1 MKINHSIQL
10 KDNKLK
16 HFLNIKTLPKSHI
29 LNIISKAEVFH
40 NNSEISKYPGKVV
53 ASLFFEP
60 STRTKTTFELA
71 SKKIAADFIN
81 IDISNSSTLKGE
93 SILDM
98 IKTIEAMSCQMF
110 VVRHSV
116 PGTAHYIAESVS
128 DNIAVI
134 NAGDGSNEHPTQAML
149 DMFTIKKHKGN
160 FENLKVSIVGDILH
174 SRVAKSLI
182 YALNI
187 LETKEINIVGPE
199 KLIPDNYKE
208 MNVKYFSNMNKGI
221 KDADVIIMLRL
232 QKERMHDALI
242 SMDSYY
248 KDYGL
253 NQQRL
258 SYSKKDVIVMHPGPI
273 NRGIEIESSVADG
286 PNSVILNQVS
296 YGISEEWLLCQY
308 YLITIKHVF
317 KLY

>member
-10 KDNKLK
+10 QDNKLK
-16 HFLNIKTLPKSHI
+16 HFLNIKTLSKHHI
-29 LNIISKAEVFH
+29 LDILSKAESFH
-40 NNSEISKYPGKVV
+40 NNEKISKYPGKVV

-71 SKKIAADFIN
+71 SKKISADFIN

-128 DNIAVI
+128 NNIAVI

-149 DMFTIKKHKGN
+149 DMFTIKKHKES
-160 FENLKVSIVGDILH
+160 FDNLKVSIVGDILH

-187 LETKEINIVGPE
+187 LEAKVINIVGP
-199 KLIPDNYKE
+199 KSLIPDNHNE
-208 MNVKYFSNMNKGI
+208 MNVNYFSDMNKGI
-221 KDADVIIMLRL
+221 EDADVIIMLRL

-248 KDYGL
+248 NDYGL
-253 NQQRL
+253 NKHRL
-258 SYSKKDVIVMHPGPI
+258 KYAKSDVIVMHPGPI

-296 YGISEEWLLCQY
+296 YGISVRMAIMSML
-308 YLITIKHVF
+308 F
-317 KLY
+317 DNN

>member
-10 KDNKLK
+10 QDNKLK
-16 HFLNIKTLPKSHI
+16 HFLNIKTLSKHHI
-29 LNIISKAEVFH
+29 LDIISKAEGFH
-40 NNSEISKYPGKVV
+40 NNEKISKYPGKVV

-71 SKKIAADFIN
+71 SKKISADFIN

-110 VVRHSV
+110 IVRHSV

-128 DNIAVI
+128 NNIAVI

-149 DMFTIKKHKGN
+149 DMFTIKKHKGS
-160 FENLKVSIVGDILH
+160 FDDLKVSIVGDILH

-187 LETKEINIVGPE
+187 LEAKEINIVGP
-199 KLIPDNYKE
+199 KSLIPDNHHT
-208 MNVKYFSNMNKGI
+208 MNVNYFSDMNKGI
-221 KDADVIIMLRL
+221 EGADVIIMLRL

-253 NQQRL
+253 NKNRL
-258 SYSKKDVIVMHPGPI
+258 KYAKDDVIVMHPGPI

-296 YGISEEWLLCQY
+296 YGISVRMAIMSML
-308 YLITIKHVF
+308 F
-317 KLY
+317 DNN

>member
-10 KDNKLK
+10 QDNKLK
-16 HFLNIKTLPKSHI
+16 HFLNIKTLSKHHI
-29 LNIISKAEVFH
+29 LDIISKAEDFH
-40 NNSEISKYPGKVV
+40 NNEKVSKYPGKVV

-71 SKKIAADFIN
+71 SKKISADFIN

-128 DNIAVI
+128 NDIAVI

-160 FENLKVSIVGDILH
+160 FDNLKVSIVGDILH

-187 LETKEINIVGPE
+187 LETKEINIVGP
-199 KLIPDNYKE
+199 KSLIPDNHNE
-208 MNVKYFSNMNKGI
+208 MNVNYFSNMDKGI
-221 KDADVIIMLRL
+221 EDADVIIMLRL

-248 KDYGL
+248 NDYGL
-253 NQQRL
+253 NKNRL
-258 SYSKKDVIVMHPGPI
+258 KYAKNDVIVMHPGPI

-296 YGISEEWLLCQY
+296 YGISVRMAIMSTL
-308 YLITIKHVF
+308 F
-317 KLY
+317 DNN

>member
-1 MKINHSIQL
+1 MKINHDIQFE
-10 KDNKLK
+10 DNKLK
-16 HFLNIKTLPKSHI
+16 HFLNIKNLSESHI
-29 LNIISKAEVFH
+29 IDIINKAEEFH
-40 NNSEISKYPGKVV
+40 TNKGIPSYTGKVV

-71 SKKIAADFIN
+71 SKKISADFIN

-110 VVRHSV
+110 IVRHSV
-116 PGTAHYIAESVS
+116 TGTAHYIAESVS
-128 DNIAVI
+128 KDISVI

-149 DMFTIKKHKGN
+149 DMFTIKRHKGG

-187 LETKEINIVGPE
+187 LSTKEINIVGPK
-199 KLIPDNYKE
+199 KLIPENYKE
-208 MNVKYFSNMNKGI
+208 MNVNYFSKMNEGI
-221 KDADVIIMLRL
+221 ENSDVIIMLRL

-242 SMDSYY
+242 SLDSYY
-248 KDYGL
+248 EDYGL
-253 NQQRL
+253 NQTRL
-258 SYSKKDVIVMHPGPI
+258 KLAKKDVIVMHPGPI

-296 YGISEEWLLCQY
+296 YGISVRMAIMSTL
-308 YLITIKHVF
+308 F
-317 KLY
+317 DNN

>member
-10 KDNKLK
+10 QENKLK
-16 HFLNIKTLPKSHI
+16 HFLNIKTLSKHHI
-29 LNIISKAEVFH
+29 LDIISKAEGFH
-40 NNSEISKYPGKVV
+40 NNEKISKYPGKVV

-71 SKKIAADFIN
+71 SKKISADFIN

-128 DNIAVI
+128 NNIAVI

-149 DMFTIKKHKGN
+149 DMFTIKKHKGS
-160 FENLKVSIVGDILH
+160 FDNLKVSIVGDILH

-187 LETKEINIVGPE
+187 LEAKEINIVGP
-199 KLIPDNYKE
+199 KSLVPDNHNE
-208 MNVKYFSNMNKGI
+208 MNVNYYSDMNKGI
-221 KDADVIIMLRL
+221 GDADVIIMLRL

-248 KDYGL
+248 NDYGL
-253 NQQRL
+253 NKDRL
-258 SYSKKDVIVMHPGPI
+258 KYAKDDVIVMHPGPI

-296 YGISEEWLLCQY
+296 YGISVRMAIMSML
-308 YLITIKHVF
+308 F
-317 KLY
+317 DNN

>member
-1 MKINHSIQL
+1 MKINHDIQFE
-10 KDNKLK
+10 DSKLK
-16 HFLNIKTLPKSHI
+16 HFLNIKNLSKSHI
-29 LNIISKAEVFH
+29 IEIINRAEEYH
-40 NNSEISKYPGKVV
+40 NNKDIPSYSGKVV

-71 SKKIAADFIN
+71 TKKISADFIN

-116 PGTAHYIAESVS
+116 TGTAHYIAESVS
-128 DNIAVI
+128 KDISVI

-149 DMFTIKKHKGN
+149 DMFTIKRHKGD
-160 FENLKVSIVGDILH
+160 FENLKISIVGDILH

-187 LETKEINIVGPE
+187 LSTKEINIVGPS
-199 KLIPDNYKE
+199 KLIPENYE
-208 MNVKYFSNMNKGI
+208 DMNVNYFSDMDEGV
-221 KDADVIIMLRL
+221 DGSDVIIMLRL

-248 KDYGL
+248 EDYGL
-253 NQQRL
+253 NQSRL
-258 SYSKKDVIVMHPGPI
+258 KLANKDVIVMHPGPI

-296 YGISEEWLLCQY
+296 YGISVRMAIMSIL
-308 YLITIKHVF
+308 F
-317 KLY
+317 DNN

>member
-1 MKINHSIQL
+1 MKINHGIQL
-10 KDNKLK
+10 QNNKLK
-16 HFLNIKTLPKSHI
+16 HFLNIQSLPKAHI
-29 LNIISKAEVFH
+29 LEILLRAEDIH
-40 NNSEISKYPGKVV
+40 NNNEISKYPDKVV

-71 SKKIAADFIN
+71 SKKISADFIN
-81 IDISNSSTLKGE
+81 IDISNSSTSKGE

-128 DNIAVI
+128 NNISVI

-149 DMFTIKKHKGN
+149 DMFTIKKHKGR
-160 FENLKVSIVGDILH
+160 FDDLKVSIVGDILH

-182 YALNI
+182 YSLNI
-187 LETKEINIVGPE
+187 LGTKEINIVGP
-199 KLIPDNYKE
+199 KSLIPENYSE
-208 MNVKYFSNMNKGI
+208 MCVNYFSDMSRGI
-221 KDADVIIMLRL
+221 EDADVIIMLRL

-248 KDYGL
+248 DDYGL
-253 NQQRL
+253 NKNRL
-258 SYSKKDVIVMHPGPI
+258 QHAKSNVIIMHPGPI

-296 YGISEEWLLCQY
+296 YGISVRMAIMSML
-308 YLITIKHVF
+308 F
-317 KLY
+317 DNN